1 MKLQKKISVRGKLF
15 KKCKK
20 SKFHIDKEIYK
31 IARYEVQKLISY
43 KEKMFFDDRLS
54 DSIGKHKELWKA
66 LKSLGL
72 PSKPSVRGTNALKVN
87 NAMSFETKSTLEAFK
102 NHYFTLAKNLLK

>member
-1 MKLQKKISVRGKLF
+1 MGIIDLVATIKSKRIKRNSQELFDGEVTEKISVRGKLF

-43 KEKMFFDDRLS
+43 KK
-54 DSIGKHKELWKA
+54 
-66 LKSLGL
+66 KSFL
-72 PSKPSVRGTNALKVN
+72 RID
-87 NAMSFETKSTLEAFK
+87 
-102 NHYFTLAKNLLK
+102 